1 MDIEANLRTYLGQRT
16 PTARYTSFDY
26 CYNHFQLHRERGAL
40 SELVVGPNLQLS
52 CLHLAFYL
60 ASWGMLRASSAL
72 LQRSVKHY
80 VPVIEVIASSPAA
93 IWNVDAH
100 CYTEAN
106 CDLVLETAQQ
116 IRGALPEAASD
127 ILVTKI
133 MLGVFGCVPAFDTY
147 FKKGFGAWTFSR
159 TALARVAKFYTD
171 NSDVIERNRV
181 QTLDFDGGTETT
193 RKYTRAKVIDMV
205 FFVEGGEGPV
215 A

>member
-40 SELVVGPNLQLS
+40 HELVVGPNLQLS

-80 VPVIEVIASSPAA
+80 VPVIQVIASSPAE
-93 IWNVDAH
+93 IWNVDTH
-100 CYTEAN
+100 CYTDAN
-106 CDLVLETAQQ
+106 CALVLETAQQ
-116 IRGALPEAASD
+116 IRGALPDGASD
-127 ILVTKI
+127 ILVTKV

-147 FKKGFGAWTFSR
+147 FKKGFGAWTFGK
-159 TALARVAKFYTD
+159 TALVRVGKFYTD
-171 NSDVIERNRV
+171 NSDVIERHRV
-181 QTLDFDGGTETT
+181 QTLEFDSGMETT
-193 RKYTRAKVIDMV
+193 RKYTRAKVIDMI
-205 FFVEGGEGPV
+205 FFVEGGE
-215 A
+215 